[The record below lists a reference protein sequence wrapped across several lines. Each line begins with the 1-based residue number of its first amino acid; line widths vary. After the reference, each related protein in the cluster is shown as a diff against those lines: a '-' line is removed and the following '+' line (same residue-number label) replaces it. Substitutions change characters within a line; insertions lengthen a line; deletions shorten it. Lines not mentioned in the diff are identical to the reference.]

1 MKLTAII
8 SAISAFIIGV
18 FAFLFKNEKGK
29 RIKAEER
36 AEQKEKEVETIK
48 VEKQA
53 EQQAAATIQEAQT
66 KVDDVNIIIED
77 EIKEVYNA
85 VVSDQA
91 KLYNNN
97 VNKWKKIKR

>member
-8 SAISAFIIGV
+8 SAISVFIIGV

-85 VVSDQA
+85 VASDQA